1 VDLKQSAVTA
11 DSTDVAP
18 PAGPAPTAA
27 PRKQSRP
34 EPRRGWRLPSRRAAA
49 TATLTLGL
57 PLLVFAV
64 HARRYGRW
72 IVDDAAISYAYA
84 RSIADGHGVV
94 QQPGAPKV
102 EGFSNPLWT
111 GLLVLLKWLGLFDS
125 GRTLAGWP
133 DYVFVPRLIAVA
145 GLLGTT
151 GLLWWAFRPLI
162 GERAWLAALLA
173 GLGLAVNPSYVAWVI
188 SGLEN
193 PLYAVLVAALAAVLV
208 RAAATGRLT
217 SSRVALATGV
227 LALLCALTRPDGA
240 VYVGAYPLLLLLLLN
255 RARLRASVRGAL
267 LSGLAFGVPMVAF
280 LLVRHAMFGLWVP
293 NTAVAKAQQGLT
305 AEGMA
310 KVSALVG
317 YVGWPV
323 VLTAAVLL
331 GVAAGLGW
339 QRSPGAAGAA
349 ARRSSNAA
357 AAAQGSPGAATAQ
370 GSAGRSRP
378 NARLWPGL
386 LGLLVCLLA
395 AIGAFGV
402 LEPDWMHQY
411 RFATPVWVTGT
422 ALFAVCLVWALGS
435 GAVPRRGVAVLAAVA
450 ALSVLLSGALLR
462 TQSNNFRAAPTVPMC
477 YVADRFGRLF
487 NTYADR
493 LGIGD
498 TARPSGT
505 ATPTLA
511 LPDIGGTLLTTRFQ
525 VIDTAGLTDRTIA
538 EARQRRDFDAIGD
551 YLFDQVKPTFI
562 HHHGAWSRGI
572 EGDPRLARDY
582 EEIAP
587 GDYVRRDAV
596 ADRQGLQQL
605 RAERLDKTIPRGRN
619 SCGNRLSPG
628 STLG

>member
-11 DSTDVAP
+11 DTNDGAP
-18 PAGPAPTAA
+18 LAGSAPTAT
-27 PRKQSRP
+27 PQVHSRP
-34 EPRRGWRLPSRRAAA
+34 EPRRGWRLPSRRAAG

-94 QQPGAPKV
+94 QQPGAPRV

-145 GLLGTT
+145 GLLGTA
-151 GLLWWAFRPLI
+151 GVLWWAFRPLI

-280 LLVRHAMFGLWVP
+280 LLARHAMFGLWVP

-323 VLTAAVLL
+323 VLTAAALV

-339 QRSPGAAGAA
+339 QRSPGTAAT
-349 ARRSSNAA
+349 RRSSAA

-370 GSAGRSRP
+370 GSAARSRP
-378 NARLWPGL
+378 DARLWPGL

-402 LEPDWMHQY
+402 LEPDWMLQY
-411 RFATPVWVTGT
+411 RFATPIWVTGT

-462 TQSNNFRAAPTVPMC
+462 TQSNNFRAAPTIPMC
-477 YVADRFGRLF
+477 YVADRYGRLF

-498 TARPSGT
+498 AVRPSGT
-505 ATPTLA
+505 SVPTLA

-562 HHHGAWSRGI
+562 HYHDPWARGI

-582 EEIAP
+582 EEIVP

-596 ADRQGLQQL
+596 ADRQGLQRL
-605 RAERLDKTIPRGRN
+605 RVERLDKTVPRDRS
-619 SCGNRLSPG
+619 SCGDRLSPG
-628 STLG
+628 STLS